1 MSSTTEGRVVFVGSI
16 FRDVVAVS
24 SRFPKPGET
33 IFGSE
38 FFMGYGGKGAN
49 SCVMS
54 ARLGAKVSMVGKV
67 GDDENGSAYLN
78 HFSKENV
85 DISNV
90 QTEKGISSGVATIF
104 VESSTGENEIIIV
117 PGANAKLSPSD
128 VVAAEHT
135 IKDCSVLS
143 TVLEIEQNTAL
154 QALKLGRKYGLITIL
169 NAAPATPNLDPEVL
183 VNTDILIVNE
193 TEAAIISGITGDWRV
208 TSAKL
213 QELGCSNIVVTLGA
227 KGAVLIPRNSSPVQ
241 IPGIKVNKV
250 IDTTG
255 AGDAFVGSLAYFL
268 ASNKDIP
275 LEKALEKACS
285 LASETVKIKGTQS
298 SYPHRKEILH
308 LL

>member
-1 MSSTTEGRVVFVGSI
+1 MSLSKEGRVVFVGSI

-24 SRFPKPGET
+24 ERFPKPGET

-38 FFMGYGGKGAN
+38 FFMGFGGKGAN
-49 SCVMS
+49 PCVMA

-78 HFSKENV
+78 HFKQENI

-90 QTEKGISSGVATIF
+90 QTEKGISSGVATIY
-104 VESSTGENEIIIV
+104 VETRTGENMIVIV
-117 PGANAKLSPSD
+117 PGANAKLKPND
-128 VVAAEHT
+128 VDAAEQT
-135 IKDCSVLS
+135 IKECSVLS
-143 TVLEIEQNTAL
+143 TVLEIEQKTAL
-154 QALKLGRKYGLITIL
+154 QALKLGRKHGLTTIL
-169 NAAPATPNLDPEVL
+169 NAAPATANLDPEVL
-183 VNTDILIVNE
+183 ENTDILVVNE

-213 QELGCSNIVVTLGA
+213 QELGCSNIIVTLGA
-227 KGAVLIPRNSSPVQ
+227 KGAVLIPRNSPPIQ
-241 IPGIKVNKV
+241 IQGVKVDKV
-250 IDTTG
+250 VDTTG

-268 ASNKDIP
+268 ATQKDIP

-285 LASETVKIKGTQS
+285 LASETVKRKGTQS
-298 SYPHRKEILH
+298 SYPHRQEVIH